1 MYSSFKNKR
10 NNKLFLI
17 FDSNLVSE
25 PLERFFFLSFFF
37 SSNATMNIP
46 DVEAFGNKLG
56 PIIIQSEGSSFNA
69 GILLNETN
77 YDMWSQIIEMH
88 ITEKERLSF
97 IRGTQIPA
105 KKEEGYKKWY
115 VDNKKVKRWLLMS
128 MTPEIIKRYLRLP
141 TAHDI
146 WKALSKAFYD
156 GTNELQVFAL
166 NKKVLSAKQ
175 KGRTLS
181 VYYGELTESSGELD
195 HRDKVIMESEKD
207 VESYRSSY
215 VIVLLGRSSHIC
227 SLFDQSGS
235 L

>member
-1 MYSSFKNKR
+1 
-10 NNKLFLI
+10 
-17 FDSNLVSE
+17 
-25 PLERFFFLSFFF
+25 
-37 SSNATMNIP
+37 MNIP

-56 PIIIQSEGSSFNA
+56 PIIIQSEGSSFNT

-88 ITEKERLSF
+88 ITEKEKLSF
-97 IRGTQIPA
+97 IRGTQTPA

-115 VDNKKVKRWLLMS
+115 ADNKKVKRWLLMS

-181 VYYGELTESSGELD
+181 VYYGELTEISGELD

-207 VESYRSSY
+207 VESYRKL
-215 VIVLLGRSSHIC
+215 VQR
-227 SLFDQSGS
+227 
-235 L
+235 